1 MMSNDFVV
9 RPTFNGVSPRRR
21 AFVSNTGDKRTHAS
35 ASD

>member
-1 MMSNDFVV
+1 MMHIDDVV
-9 RPTFNGVSPRRR
+9 RPTFLRVSLRRR